1 MQKIKGMRVRMTI
14 HRVKMKLKTRMIIA
28 ILMVVIIQMI
38 LQLLKKFQ
46 LIVKVTITVIGA
58 PSTII
63 AALKRKRVPDEDD
76 HAGGEKSL

>member
-1 MQKIKGMRVRMTI
+1 MRVRMTV
-14 HRVKMKLKTRMIIA
+14 HRVNMKLKTRMIIA

-46 LIVKVTITVIGA
+46 LIAKVTITVIGA